1 MTNKNIDNLSQL
13 TKLRKTDIKLLQKMK
28 IIDMNNMN
36 QTTIDM
42 LKVIEKLFFS
52 NVILKRMLSYRTKKT
67 RQKLIE
73 TSDLN
78 KVESYVYTRLKD
90 NVNDRKLRQKVL
102 SEIRNFYSIPAGE
115 AKKIVRKIVVKLVK
129 KEYYQRKKNEKKIE
143 Q

>member
-1 MTNKNIDNLSQL
+1 
-13 TKLRKTDIKLLQKMK
+13 
-28 IIDMNNMN
+28 
-36 QTTIDM
+36 
-42 LKVIEKLFFS
+42 
-52 NVILKRMLSYRTKKT
+52 
-67 RQKLIE
+67 
-73 TSDLN
+73 
-78 KVESYVYTRLKD
+78 LKD